1 MAAPSCY
8 AGGMDWT
15 LIFEIVGSVVL
26 GTLGVVVVIEAFRL
40 MAALIGV
47 LTEAWAERKK
57 RRLRH

>member
-1 MAAPSCY
+1 
-8 AGGMDWT
+8 MDWT